1 MSLSRQGKTSSQSP
15 CANTSSSSLFT
26 TVCCFR
32 NSFLNFSCL
41 TLKKLTFSPSLRY
54 IFYKCQRYLQENR
67 WNNLAHKVLEK
78 IACLLI
84 MNNRNFFR
92 TKEMNKNN
100 MADEF
105 LNMLIES
112 FTNKKHI
119 FLKSLRF
126 TSQGTPCV
134 IQAIY
139 MHCTQSR
146 RR

>member
-1 MSLSRQGKTSSQSP
+1 M
-15 CANTSSSSLFT
+15 
-26 TVCCFR
+26 
-32 NSFLNFSCL
+32 
-41 TLKKLTFSPSLRY
+41 
-54 IFYKCQRYLQENR
+54 QENR

-84 MNNRNFFR
+84 MNNKNFFR

-105 LNMLIES
+105 LNTIIES

-126 TSQGTPCV
+126 TSQGTS
-134 IQAIY
+134 Y
-139 MHCTQSR
+139 K
-146 RR
+146 